1 MIWVKL
7 KGVHLIRLMMN
18 AFLKKPLCDPNR
30 LSSFDF
36 FFGFLYNCE
45 KKVGKSIKIFD
56 DFHSLQLK
64 PLNHRCQKPRNGYF
78 HLERSRKL

>member
-30 LSSFDF
+30 LNSFDIIF
-36 FFGFLYNCE
+36 FLYDC
-45 KKVGKSIKIFD
+45 GKE
-56 DFHSLQLK
+56 LVNQLK
-64 PLNHRCQKPRNGYF
+64 YSTTFTAP
-78 HLERSRKL
+78 S